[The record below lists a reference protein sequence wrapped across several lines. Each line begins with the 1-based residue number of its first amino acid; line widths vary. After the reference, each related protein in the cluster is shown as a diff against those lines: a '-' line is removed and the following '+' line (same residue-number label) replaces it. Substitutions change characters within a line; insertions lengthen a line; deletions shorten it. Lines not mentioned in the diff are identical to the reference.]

1 MSQYAMPPTLRF
13 LLAARRSELHGLE
26 TLASTCE
33 LATRVSKLAHV
44 LQKERGCSNLYLCG
58 GQDALRQTLAG
69 LSSDASAVEEEVRR
83 FLDRL
88 EPDVTRSAGKARL
101 LNCVAIALYRLDE
114 LPRLRGRIRDR
125 RVLADE
131 AGAAFTRLIASLFAL
146 VFEAADSS
154 LDAGVTQLL
163 VALLNFMQGKEL
175 CGQERAHGV
184 MGYTA
189 GYFTEP
195 QKARLLELADQQK
208 RCFDGFAQ
216 CAAPDALAAWEQL
229 APGAGQ
235 VQRLRDMALRTSPDE
250 RVDAGLAEVWF
261 GVCTERI
268 DAMRAVESLL
278 AEALTL
284 QCHRRIVE
292 TRAELDNHRLL
303 LNRFAD
309 QARDDAPA
317 MLFKLQGRILDAPPQ
332 DGVGEEMERSILDLM
347 REQALRLRQSDD
359 ALALARGALE
369 ERKRVERAKWL
380 LVSRYGLSEQA
391 AHDRLQRAAM
401 DQRRP
406 LDDVARQVLAEL
418 EGAA

>member
-1 MSQYAMPPTLRF
+1 M
-13 LLAARRSELHGLE
+13 
-26 TLASTCE
+26 
-33 LATRVSKLAHV
+33 
-44 LQKERGCSNLYLCG
+44 
-58 GQDALRQTLAG
+58 
-69 LSSDASAVEEEVRR
+69 
-83 FLDRL
+83 
-88 EPDVTRSAGKARL
+88 
-101 LNCVAIALYRLDE
+101 
-114 LPRLRGRIRDR
+114 
-125 RVLADE
+125 
-131 AGAAFTRLIASLFAL
+131 
-146 VFEAADSS
+146 
-154 LDAGVTQLL
+154 TQLL

-189 GYFTEP
+189 GFFTEP
-195 QKARLLELADQQK
+195 QKARLLELADLQK

-216 CAAPDALAAWEQL
+216 CAAPDALAAWGQL

-235 VQRLRDMALRTSPDE
+235 VQRLRDMALRTSDAA

-317 MLFKLQGRILDAPPQ
+317 MLFKLQGRILDAPPE
-332 DGVGEEMERSILDLM
+332 DGVGEE
-347 REQALRLRQSDD
+347 
-359 ALALARGALE
+359 
-369 ERKRVERAKWL
+369 
-380 LVSRYGLSEQA
+380 LSLI
-391 AHDRLQRAAM
+391 HI
-401 DQRRP
+401 
-406 LDDVARQVLAEL
+406 
-418 EGAA
+418 